1 MANRWVLDFIGLKV
15 TRDTEVDLSNITSD
29 PAATAA
35 SLYFKAAALETAIDL
50 IASAI
55 VKSEIKTYIGN
66 KEEYGYLWQAL
77 NVAPNPNQNASQF
90 WSALIYKLIF
100 DQECLVVEHNGNLY
114 LADSFQIEE
123 HWLRRNVFV
132 GVSVEGHQLA
142 RRFLADKAVYLS
154 TGDRRQKFLI
164 DGMWTEYGDL
174 MHAAVDG
181 FKRSSGSKYKLTIEH
196 YQAGTPKFAKADE
209 EERQDPSGPLKKFM
223 QDANSTY
230 IQHKGQDLQ
239 QLGASGC
246 DGDNVSRMRKEIFEL
261 VATIFH
267 IPPPLMFGNMTNI
280 GDLNQAFLTYAVDP
294 IAEQIA
300 QEFTAKFYE
309 PEQWAQGHKVV
320 VDTTR
325 INHIDIFEV
334 ASAVSQLIGAGFSL
348 DEIRDA
354 TRWPRIGTEESQQH
368 LITRNYAPIEE
379 MLRAIAG
386 GGES

>member
-1 MANRWVLDFIGLKV
+1 MASWILDFIGLKV
-15 TRDTEVDLSNITSD
+15 TRDTEVDLSSTASD
-29 PAATAA
+29 PATAAA
-35 SLYFKAAALETAIDL
+35 SLYFKAAALETAIDF
-50 IASAI
+50 IAAAI
-55 VKSEIKTYIGN
+55 VKSEIKTYAGN
-66 KEEYGYLWQAL
+66 QEEYGDLYRAL
-77 NVAPNPNQNASQF
+77 NIAPNPNQNASQF
-90 WSALIYKLIF
+90 WSDLIYKLLF
-100 DQECLVVEHNGNLY
+100 ERECLVVEHSGSLY
-114 LADSFQIEE
+114 LADSFQVEQ

-132 GVSVEGHQLA
+132 GVSVEGHQLK
-142 RRFLADKAVYLS
+142 RRFLSDKAVYLS
-154 TGDRRQKFLI
+154 TGDRKQKELI
-164 DGMWTEYGDL
+164 DGMWREYGEL
-174 MHAAVDG
+174 MHSAVDG
-181 FKRSSGSKYKLTIEH
+181 FKRSSGSKYKLTLEH
-196 YQAGTPKFAKADE
+196 YQTGTPKFAKKDE

-246 DGDNVSRMRKEIFEL
+246 DGGNVAAMRKEIFEL
-261 VATIFH
+261 VATVFH
-267 IPPPLMFGNMTNI
+267 IPPPLISGNMTNI

-294 IAEQIA
+294 IAEQIG

-309 PEQWAQGHKVV
+309 PDQWASGHKVV

-368 LITRNYAPIEE
+368 LITRNYAPLEE
-379 MLRAIAG
+379 LLRTIAG